1 MPFKVVVNKCYGGPA
16 LSRKAVLLGREI
28 SGDPNWC
35 PESIVG
41 DVFENGT
48 IVDTEYGFFDMDRH
62 DPILV
67 KVVETLGDDASNQ
80 SSDLQ
85 IEIIDCN
92 MYMIENYDG
101 YETVVTP
108 GIQNWNIIDEELEIE

>member
-1 MPFKVVVNKCYGGPA
+1 MPFKVVVSKTYGRTA

-35 PESIVG
+35 PESIKG
-41 DVFENGT
+41 DRYKDGE
-48 IVDTEYGFFDMDRH
+48 IIQHHRGFFEMVRH

-67 KVVETLGDDASNQ
+67 KVVETLGPDE
-80 SSDLQ
+80 SSIDGDLE

-92 MYMIENYDG
+92 MYIIEDYDG
-101 YETVVTP
+101 YETVTTP
-108 GIQNWNIIDEELEIE
+108 GEIFWNVIDEELEIE